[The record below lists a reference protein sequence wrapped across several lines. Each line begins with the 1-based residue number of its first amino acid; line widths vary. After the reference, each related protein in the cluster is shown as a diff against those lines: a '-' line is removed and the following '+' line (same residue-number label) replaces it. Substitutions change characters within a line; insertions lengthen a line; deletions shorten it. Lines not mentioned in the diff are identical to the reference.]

1 MDGEAAKQQLWAQ
14 GRDKGQWFMLVRS
27 PLACL
32 YERQRTVSA
41 FGIGVKILEI
51 GVEVCSWSE
60 CGNDES
66 IGHLFKIVQQSGK
79 RLCYGDAHYT
89 MAFIIEPTDQLAT
102 KEELLLM

>member
-1 MDGEAAKQQLWAQ
+1 MDGEVAKQQLWAQ
-14 GRDKGQWFMLVRS
+14 GRDKGRCFMLVRS

-51 GVEVCSWSE
+51 GVQVCSWSE

-66 IGHLFKIVQQSGK
+66 IICLKLFSNQVSDSVMVI
-79 RLCYGDAHYT
+79 Y
-89 MAFIIEPTDQLAT
+89 IIQWPL
-102 KEELLLM
+102 